1 MGDLKAEIDSLLEE
15 LVERWNAMEL
25 LKIRELWDPN
35 ETQPYYIPEE
45 AEQPLTGWEA
55 IESYWQGTMDSISRL
70 KMRVWDLQAKN
81 LSADLAVAIYRLHWT
96 ADVEGFPKPVGG
108 DNRVTA
114 IFRHTDAGWR
124 FCHYVEAPLAPI
136 TYMRQLYEL
145 NIDESFKDH

>member
-45 AEQPLTGWEA
+45 AEQPLIGWEA
-55 IESYWQGTMDSISRL
+55 IENYWQGTMDSISRL
-70 KMRVWDLQAKN
+70 KMRVWDLQVKS

-96 ADVEGFPKPVGG
+96 ADVKGFPKPVGG

-145 NIDESFKDH
+145 NVDEEFNTV